1 MSDELSPPP
10 PAGPPGQPEGEQ
22 ETDLGED
29 NPEIRPGDKPN
40 ELLVFDHGFV
50 RLDSAMA
57 DDLSVVNS
65 ARVSFAVRK
74 DEMDDKDKG
83 LIRFLMRDRHG
94 TPFEH
99 NSLRFH
105 IRTPIFVAREWFRHR
120 VGSFNEESAR
130 YHKLSDDFYVPSPD
144 AVRSQVGK
152 PGSYSFE
159 PVDTDI
165 ALETITTF
173 ERIYKELFTEYERL
187 IEMGVAKELARSL
200 LPFGIYTQF
209 YWTLNARSLMNFL
222 SLRNA
227 SPAQYEIRTYAQA
240 VEKLWAQTMPITHE
254 CFVEF
259 GRRAP

>member
-1 MSDELSPPP
+1 MSDVIR
-10 PAGPPGQPEGEQ
+10 EG
-22 ETDLGED
+22 DH
-29 NPEIRPGDKPN
+29 PR

-50 RLDSAMA
+50 RLDAAMA

-65 ARVSFAVRK
+65 ARVSFAVRR
-74 DEMDDKDKG
+74 DEMDQRDRG
-83 LIRFLMRDRHG
+83 LIRFLMRQRHG

-130 YHKLSDDFYVPSPD
+130 YHKLSDDFYVPAPE
-144 AVRSQVGK
+144 AIRTQVGK
-152 PGSYSFE
+152 PGAYTFE
-159 PVDTDI
+159 PVNDELATDTI
-165 ALETITTF
+165 ALMKETYAQLYRKYDDLV
-173 ERIYKELFTEYERL
+173 EK
-187 IEMGVAKELARSL
+187 GVAKEVARAI

-222 SLRNA
+222 SLRN
-227 SPAQYEIRTYAQA
+227 SPEAQYEIRIYAEA
-240 VEKLWAQTMPITHE
+240 VERLWAETMPVTHE
-254 CFVEF
+254 SFVEF